1 MVRTRARDYNPIRS
15 SVKNKWWNAI
25 GTAAGTAASA
35 LAAELFSGKR
45 NPGIGIS
52 PTINISRS
60 RKNRRV
66 IGGRLAGKYLG
77 RRPPMRKARTRRG
90 RRGRRVLRK
99 TYKMAFR
106 GLEYKREGVQAIQDD
121 NCVYIGHHSTPI
133 DPFFRYTV
141 YTIMKKLLNKKGI
154 DVSDLNI
161 QQGEQLK
168 AGDTISFRYIQR
180 PGLTPITITVNI
192 NIANT
197 YLQLFDSMVNSLY
210 SEMNN
215 GILGYSSKILDINYN
230 TTGDRVIL
238 VLVDASVSILTKS
251 SLKMQN
257 RSVAVAADNEADDV
271 NNVPLSGKIYGGTG
285 NALVFRSTWENPA
298 LVGNDTTGQMVRGA
312 GATDQLKEPPQ
323 GYSFHNCNTVGK
335 VRLQPGDI
343 KTSVLTYRKT
353 FKLDTA
359 FGIFSLN
366 YVYNSDTNAVAKIGS
381 FRVFGLEQVIAK
393 TIDESGVNVKWEID
407 FHQWIDVKTRAS
419 NYTVARVSV

>member
-1 MVRTRARDYNPIRS
+1 MVRTRSTDYNPVRS
-15 SVKNKWWNAI
+15 TGKSSMWNVIAT
-25 GTAAGTAASA
+25 TAATAATT
-35 LAAELFSGKR
+35 LAAEMMGGRR
-45 NPGIGIS
+45 NATIGIS
-52 PTINISRS
+52 PTININRS

-66 IGGRLAGKYLG
+66 ISGRLAGKYLG
-77 RRPPMRKARTRRG
+77 RRPAMRKARTRRG
-90 RRGRRVLRK
+90 RRGRRVLKK

-106 GLEYKREGVQAIQDD
+106 GLEYKKEGVQAIQDD

-154 DVSDLNI
+154 DLSDLNML
-161 QQGEQLK
+161 QGEQLK
-168 AGDTISFRYIQR
+168 AGDTITFRYIQR
-180 PGLTPITITVNI
+180 PGLGPITITT
-192 NIANT
+192 NIAVGDT

-215 GILGYSSKILDINYN
+215 GLLGYSSKILDINYN
-230 TTGDRVIL
+230 TTDDRVIL

-251 SLKMQN
+251 ALKMQN

-271 NNVPLSGKIYGGTG
+271 NNVPLIGKIYGGSG
-285 NALVFRSTWENPA
+285 NALIFRSTWENPVI
-298 LVGNDTTGQMVRGA
+298 VGNDTTGQMVRAA
-312 GATDQLKEPPQ
+312 GTVDQLKEPPQ

-343 KTSVLTYRKT
+343 KTSVLTYKKT

-366 YVYNSDTNAVAKIGS
+366 YCYASDTNAVAKIGS

-407 FHQWIDVKTRAS
+407 FHQWIDVKTVGS
-419 NYTVARVSV
+419 NYTVAKVSV